1 MIERAFKDRDD
12 LVARQQADQHPQGQ
26 GDEALDEHPAQVFE
40 MLEKRFYRSALFLF
54 MFAQA
59 FLSRFVGHGRDRLAN
74 QGLVPGED

>member
-1 MIERAFKDRDD
+1 MNDR
-12 LVARQQADQHPQGQ
+12 VAGEKAHHHADGNS
-26 GDEALDEHPAQVFE
+26 GGALDQRPAEIFE